1 MLFCYKNNGRCRL
14 SKSRNENDSLMLTS
28 EFVPSRTNPD
38 QIPHLVVI
46 PEISFCERIQKVTYI
61 LGESAELWFTNS
73 TDNIIY
79 TYCLYNEAEFRYEFW
94 YDDELIAWVKSDG
107 YRFSDDRGL
116 NIFRLA
122 TVCFHPNGRTYDY
135 TRADDRGGRT
145 DLKDLPG
152 FRYSVVCRAWE
163 NKKASCCC
171 TRLSDF
177 TMFFFSVQSF

>member
-1 MLFCYKNNGRCRL
+1 
-14 SKSRNENDSLMLTS
+14 MLTS

-46 PEISFCERIQKVTYI
+46 PEISFCEKIQKVTYI

-145 DLKDLPG
+145 ALRDR
-152 FRYSVVCRAWE
+152 FRVQIFSCLQGKEKQKSLMLLHKAFGLFCFFLSRSVH
-163 NKKASCCC
+163 
-171 TRLSDF
+171 
-177 TMFFFSVQSF
+177 

>member
-1 MLFCYKNNGRCRL
+1 MLFWYKNNGRCRL

-135 TRADDRGGRT
+135 TRADDRGGSATYRT
-145 DLKDLPG
+145 VSG

-177 TMFFFSVQSF
+177 TMFFFSV